1 MDNWSRL
8 IPNNLRR
15 KPVAMF
21 YIGNFDWPLREKITN
36 TIVPYS
42 AVAGSFHGV
51 YFPHVENNKNI
62 LRSLVT
68 SRLLEE
74 P

>member
-1 MDNWSRL
+1 MLYN
-8 IPNNLRR
+8 
-15 KPVAMF
+15 
-21 YIGNFDWPLREKITN
+21 GNFDWPLRVKLTN
-36 TIVPYS
+36 RIVSYS

-51 YFPHVENNKNI
+51 HFPHVENNKNI